1 MVAIGFVA
9 SRMLGLVREILLARQ
24 FGTSGTYDAYVS
36 AFRIPDLLLAIV
48 LAGSFGSAF
57 IPVFA
62 AFFARG
68 DEQGAWRLASTVLT
82 LSGVVLVL
90 FGAVTFLFAGPIVR
104 SVIAPGLAPA
114 DQATAA
120 GLMRLLL
127 LSPLL
132 LGLGIAAKGILEG
145 QNRFVLPAI
154 APVVYGL
161 AGVLGVLF
169 LAPVYGIYGVAVSVV
184 VGAAGHFAVQVPGLV
199 RSGMA
204 FRPSL
209 DLETAG
215 LAEVGRLL
223 GPRIVGQAAFHL
235 NFIAVNWFASRTGE
249 GSVTALN
256 NAWQLLMLPYGV
268 LALSI
273 STVIFPTMARLYEQ
287 GNILELRSTFGRA
300 LQPLLFLTIPAAVIL
315 FFFRTAIVQTI
326 FEHGAFD
333 RASTILVSRPLAMFA
348 LGLVGYAVVEVLTRV
363 FYAMHDTRTPVTAGI
378 AIIALNVLLSAVLV
392 GRFGHVALALSLS
405 ATTTIEAV
413 ILLVVLRRR
422 IGLGSSVPI
431 PWLIRVLAATLGMV
445 GVSWLVAPV
454 VTAATVPDEAP
465 RVIQL
470 LLLAY
475 TLAVA
480 AFAYV
485 VVAYVL
491 RLPGLAQGWDRLPAR
506 ITSLPG
512 MTWVGAGLRPDG
524 KKTWRRP

>member
-9 SRMLGLVREILLARQ
+9 SRILGLVREILLARQ

-36 AFRIPDLLLAIV
+36 AFRIPDLLFAIV

-68 DEQGAWRLASTVLT
+68 DERGAWRLASTVLT

-104 SVIAPGLAPA
+104 SLIAPGLAPA
-114 DQATAA
+114 DQATAV

-127 LSPLL
+127 LSPLF

-145 QNRFVLPAI
+145 QNRFVLPAL

-161 AGVLGVLF
+161 AIVLGVLF
-169 LAPVYGIYGVAVSVV
+169 LAPIYGIYGVAISVV
-184 VGAAGHFAVQVPGLV
+184 IGAAAHFAVQVPGLV

-300 LQPLLFLTIPAAVIL
+300 LQPLLVLTIPAAVIL

-333 RASTILVSRPLAMFA
+333 RASTILVSGPLAMFA

-378 AIIALNVLLSAVLV
+378 AIIVLNVLLSAVLV
-392 GRFGHVALALSLS
+392 GRFGHIALALSLS

-413 ILLVVLRRR
+413 ILLIVLRRR
-422 IGLGSSVPI
+422 IGAALEVSTS
-431 PWLIRVLAATLGMV
+431 WLIRVLAATLAMV

-454 VTAATVPDEAP
+454 VIAATVPDQAP

-475 TLAVA
+475 ALAVA
-480 AFAYV
+480 AVAYL

-506 ITSLPG
+506 ITGLPG

-524 KKTWRRP
+524 KKTWRRS